1 MPDEFSVR
9 LCTLVQMH
17 PALYDIFNE
26 GFRDEEV
33 KNNAWQEIARD
44 LGVAQSKCV
53 IKWKSLKHQYVKAK
67 KEENTTWDLWPYLQ
81 FLDETTA
88 AKSGPKKRKRE
99 STATPMKMEASVST
113 DVDMPSADSAGMEN
127 VEIKTATRSS
137 RSTRTSTIY
146 KETVMTPMKGAF
158 ATAETGTPLQPVATA
173 SKANPEKKQTK
184 PGTAR
189 AARSKRASSV
199 NDTVGV
205 GEVDITE
212 TGTPL
217 QTVNTAPEPAI
228 PEPSNKLSELMQPT
242 PTRGSARRQSAR
254 APEPAIPEPSNKLS
268 EPVQPTPTRGSTR
281 RQSARVSLVRVDA
294 DAASATRQ
302 ANGTSSGTPLKAA
315 AVHSRGTAKVST
327 TTATMQPEVVLSRI
341 PVPSYRITL
350 DETPA
355 VQPAASAQEATVSEA
370 IRKGSPRKVAATSQ
384 AAKMAAA
391 SPAPSKA
398 TAASPAPPKARVS
411 STPRGRRSTRPA
423 PAEMIPE
430 EPEDNGQVEP
440 PQPKRQRTEGNGIGA
455 NDQADALADMKFE
468 TALDQK
474 FFKQLKEKFDKLRP
488 EVASTIKASIFKM
501 LDEAA
506 DN

>member
-1 MPDEFSVR
+1 
-9 LCTLVQMH
+9 
-17 PALYDIFNE
+17 
-26 GFRDEEV
+26 
-33 KNNAWQEIARD
+33 
-44 LGVAQSKCV
+44 
-53 IKWKSLKHQYVKAK
+53 
-67 KEENTTWDLWPYLQ
+67 
-81 FLDETTA
+81 
-88 AKSGPKKRKRE
+88 
-99 STATPMKMEASVST
+99 MKMEASVST

-189 AARSKRASSV
+189 AARSKRSDVTVTKVSEQNFLSQIPFLYWRASSV

-228 PEPSNKLSELMQPT
+228 PEPSNKLSELMQPTPTRGSARRQSARAPEPAIPEPSNKLSEPVQPT

-440 PQPKRQRTEGNGIGA
+440 PQPKRQRMEGNGIGA

>member
-1 MPDEFSVR
+1 M
-9 LCTLVQMH
+9 
-17 PALYDIFNE
+17 
-26 GFRDEEV
+26 
-33 KNNAWQEIARD
+33 
-44 LGVAQSKCV
+44 
-53 IKWKSLKHQYVKAK
+53 
-67 KEENTTWDLWPYLQ
+67 
-81 FLDETTA
+81 
-88 AKSGPKKRKRE
+88 E
-99 STATPMKMEASVST
+99 SCS
-113 DVDMPSADSAGMEN
+113 
-127 VEIKTATRSS
+127 
-137 RSTRTSTIY
+137 Y
-146 KETVMTPMKGAF
+146 
-158 ATAETGTPLQPVATA
+158 
-173 SKANPEKKQTK
+173 
-184 PGTAR
+184 
-189 AARSKRASSV
+189 RASSV

-205 GEVDITE
+205 GEVDFTE

-217 QTVNTAPEPAI
+217 QTVNMAPEPAI
-228 PEPSNKLSELMQPT
+228 PEPSNKLSEPVQPT
-242 PTRGSARRQSAR
+242 PARGSARRQSAR
-254 APEPAIPEPSNKLS
+254 ASEPAIPEPSNKLP

-294 DAASATRQ
+294 DAASATSQ
-302 ANGTSSGTPLKAA
+302 ANGTSSGTPLKEA
-315 AVHSRGTAKVST
+315 AVHSRGTAKVSS
-327 TTATMQPEVVLSRI
+327 TTATLQPEVVLSRI

-350 DETPA
+350 DKTPA

-370 IRKGSPRKVAATSQ
+370 IHKGSPRKVAATSQ

-391 SPAPSKA
+391 SPAPTKA

-430 EPEDNGQVEP
+430 EPEDNEQVEP
-440 PQPKRQRTEGNGIGA
+440 PQPKRQRMEGNGIGA

>member
-9 LCTLVQMH
+9 LCSLVQMY

-26 GFRDEEV
+26 GFRDEEA
-33 KNNAWQEIARD
+33 KDNAWQEIARD

-67 KEENTTWDLWPYLQ
+67 KEKNTTWDLWPYLQ

-99 STATPMKMEASVST
+99 STATPMKMETSVST

-127 VEIKTATRSS
+127 VEVKTATRSS

-173 SKANPEKKQTK
+173 SRANPEKKQTK
-184 PGTAR
+184 AATAR
-189 AARSKRASSV
+189 TARSKRSDVTVTKVSEQSFLSQIPFLYWRASSV

-205 GEVDITE
+205 GEVDFTE

-217 QTVNTAPEPAI
+217 QTVNMAPEPAI
-228 PEPSNKLSELMQPT
+228 PEPSNKLSEPVQPT
-242 PTRGSARRQSAR
+242 PARGSARRQSAR
-254 APEPAIPEPSNKLS
+254 APEPVIPEPSNNLS

-294 DAASATRQ
+294 DAASATSQ
-302 ANGTSSGTPLKAA
+302 ANGTSSGTPLKEA
-315 AVHSRGTAKVST
+315 AV
-327 TTATMQPEVVLSRI
+327 
-341 PVPSYRITL
+341 ITL

-355 VQPAASAQEATVSEA
+355 VQPAANAQEATVSEA

-391 SPAPSKA
+391 SPAPTKA

-430 EPEDNGQVEP
+430 EPEDNEQVEP
-440 PQPKRQRTEGNGIGA
+440 PQPKRQRMEGNGIGA